1 MIRLAPVS
9 SVLASETARS
19 VRPPATID
27 TQDDLQRNY
36 WAYRF
41 GVGSDDLSAAIDAVG
56 PSVAAIRRHLG
67 K

>member
-9 SVLASETARS
+9 SVLASETAHS

-27 TQDDLQRNY
+27 TQDNDQRNY

-41 GVGSDDLSAAIDAVG
+41 GISSGDLDAAIEAVG
-56 PSVAAIRRHLG
+56 PSVSAVRRHLG

>member
-9 SVLASETARS
+9 SVLASEVAQS
-19 VRPPATID
+19 ARPPAVID
-27 TQDDLQRNY
+27 STDDQQRNY

-41 GVGSDDLSAAIDAVG
+41 GISSDDLASAIEEVG
-56 PSVAAIRRHLG
+56 PSVAAVRRHLG

>member
-9 SVLASETARS
+9 SVLASETAQS
-19 VRPPATID
+19 ARPPATID
-27 TQDDLQRNY
+27 AENDAQRNY

-41 GVGSDDLSAAIDAVG
+41 GISSDDLNAAIDAVG
-56 PSVAAIRRHLG
+56 PSVAAVRRHIG

>member
-9 SVLASETARS
+9 SVIASETARG

-27 TQDDLQRNY
+27 VQDGNQRNY

-41 GVGSDDLSAAIDAVG
+41 GISSDDLNAAIEAVG
-56 PSVAAIRRHLG
+56 PSVAAVRRHLS

>member
-1 MIRLAPVS
+1 MIRFAPVS

-19 VRPPATID
+19 ARPPATID
-27 TQDDLQRNY
+27 SNDDAQRNY

-41 GVGSDDLSAAIDAVG
+41 GISTEDLGAAIDAVG
-56 PSVAAIRRHLG
+56 PSVAAVRRHLG

>member
-19 VRPPATID
+19 ARPPATID
-27 TQDDLQRNY
+27 SSDDSQRNY

-41 GVGSDDLSAAIDAVG
+41 GISPDDLSSAIEAVG
-56 PSVAAIRRHLG
+56 PSVAAVRRHLG

>member
-9 SVLASETARS
+9 SVLASETDRS

-27 TQDDLQRNY
+27 SNDHTQRNY
-36 WAYRF
+36 WAYRL
-41 GVGSDDLSAAIDAVG
+41 GISSDDLNAAIEVVG
-56 PSVAAIRRHLG
+56 PSVAAVRRHLS